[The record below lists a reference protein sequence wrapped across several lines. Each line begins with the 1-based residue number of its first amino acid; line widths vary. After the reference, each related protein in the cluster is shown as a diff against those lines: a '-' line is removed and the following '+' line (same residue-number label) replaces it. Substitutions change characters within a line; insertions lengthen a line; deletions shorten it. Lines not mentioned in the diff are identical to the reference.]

1 LEIAGKSPLSHAAPL
16 VCDFHG
22 NYLQIMQRVLQQL
35 TNCTY
40 SPPTS
45 AIQLA
50 HSDDDDDDVD
60 VDVDGKCLQCKCLTI
75 ICTVSNHFGA
85 CAK

>member
-50 HSDDDDDDVD
+50 HSDVMMMMLMLMLM
-60 VDVDGKCLQCKCLTI
+60 VNVCN
-75 ICTVSNHFGA
+75 VNV
-85 CAK
+85 